1 MEGRWPCPQYCVAT
15 RVGGGSWALWEATG
29 FPSISGRDLKLERAT
44 HRGVSSLSLEV
55 YKQRLLLLWLFP
67 ALCPFLLTRR
77 ILKTCFRHSAPCP
90 DVSQGPLLP
99 LGSSTNPPSPRQYLT
114 GSWSVESGFA
124 LGGEGEALGAGRAWG
139 GQASGAREMGVRQ
152 EGQPPRAGG
161 GREGGRGLG
170 KMPLPAGP
178 RPPAPL
184 GEGGSAGRRA
194 GGLWPPRQT
203 ALAPAT
209 DRGFSLE
216 FERSG
221 AVHTLKLLTHC
232 EFGAT
237 SERVRCLCSGP
248 WVSPRGSGSDSPASP
263 LQLAPLTR
271 KATPATR
278 HLWPPTHTHAS
289 QTRGPSSFLPRP
301 HRLCTF
307 SSPVWALVCSRS
319 WSPGVTPV
327 LLGGGLSGDP
337 TCNPSPNPRP
347 KSIPPPPR

>member
-124 LGGEGEALGAGRAWG
+124 LGGEGEALEAGRAWG

-161 GREGGRGLG
+161 GREGPGQD
-170 KMPLPAGP
+170 A
-178 RPPAPL
+178 PPC
-184 GEGGSAGRRA
+184 R
-194 GGLWPPRQT
+194 
-203 ALAPAT
+203 
-209 DRGFSLE
+209 
-216 FERSG
+216 
-221 AVHTLKLLTHC
+221 
-232 EFGAT
+232 
-237 SERVRCLCSGP
+237 
-248 WVSPRGSGSDSPASP
+248 
-263 LQLAPLTR
+263 
-271 KATPATR
+271 TPATR
-278 HLWPPTHTHAS
+278 SSGRRWFCWTQGWGPVAS
-289 QTRGPSSFLPRP
+289 EANGTGAGHGQGLFFGVRTVWCSSYTQTAHSLRIWGHIREGEVPVQWSVGLATGL
-301 HRLCTF
+301 RL
-307 SSPVWALVCSRS
+307 
-319 WSPGVTPV
+319 
-327 LLGGGLSGDP
+327 
-337 TCNPSPNPRP
+337 
-347 KSIPPPPR
+347 

>member
-161 GREGGRGLG
+161 GREGGAWARCPSLQDPGHSLLWEKVVLLDAGLG
-170 KMPLPAGP
+170 ACGLRGKRHWRRPRTGAFLWSSNGLVQFIHSNCSLTANLGP
-178 RPPAPL
+178 H
-184 GEGGSAGRRA
+184 
-194 GGLWPPRQT
+194 Q
-203 ALAPAT
+203 
-209 DRGFSLE
+209 RG
-216 FERSG
+216 
-221 AVHTLKLLTHC
+221 
-232 EFGAT
+232 
-237 SERVRCLCSGP
+237 
-248 WVSPRGSGSDSPASP
+248 
-263 LQLAPLTR
+263 
-271 KATPATR
+271 
-278 HLWPPTHTHAS
+278 
-289 QTRGPSSFLPRP
+289 
-301 HRLCTF
+301 
-307 SSPVWALVCSRS
+307 
-319 WSPGVTPV
+319 
-327 LLGGGLSGDP
+327 
-337 TCNPSPNPRP
+337 
-347 KSIPPPPR
+347 